1 MWPSMLPDGRH
12 FLFTAKHYA
21 GLAESG
27 TQGIHVG
34 SLDDATDVR
43 HLLPDLSSALY
54 AHGHIMFAR
63 DQQLMAAPFD
73 VTTRQVTGEPVSL
86 GEPVAFDSYFFAAGI
101 SAAVDGT
108 LAIRIPPAPAMSA
121 VSGQSG
127 VFEAEMALLDRKG
140 SIVSRLSEAEPFTY
154 HMAMSPDA
162 RSVVAQLQDVRSAS
176 SDLWRF
182 DLSAGTRAP
191 LTSMRTSG
199 GYVGSP
205 TMSPDGGRLA
215 YGCQTLGM
223 LDDVCM
229 RDLGSGTVTKF
240 VDTPKTFEHPVDWSA
255 DGQYA
260 RPSAAR
266 TRVRVGA
273 RPRSLPGLRRFSLE
287 DVDAGPIG
295 GLGFALGRVR
305 VGFRSRKETHL
316 QCVPGPASDL
326 FGHVFA
332 IPNHGDQRPPS
343 EQFFGLSV
351 GALWQRTGLRAHV
364 GTPQKKHEGQCEQRA
379 TNDQAEAHLRRTG
392 RR

>member
-1 MWPSMLPDGRH
+1 
-12 FLFTAKHYA
+12 
-21 GLAESG
+21 
-27 TQGIHVG
+27 
-34 SLDDATDVR
+34 
-43 HLLPDLSSALY
+43 
-54 AHGHIMFAR
+54 MFAR
-63 DQQLMAAPFD
+63 GQQLMAAPFD

-140 SIVSRLSEAEPFTY
+140 SIVSRVSAAEPFTY
-154 HMAMSPDA
+154 HMAMSSDA

-182 DLSAGTRAP
+182 DLFAGTRAP

-255 DGQYA
+255 DGQYVLVSYNPFTSSSPWEL
-260 RPSAAR
+260 RVWSAR
-266 TRVRVGA
+266 TNTVSPFAAPADRG
-273 RPRSLPGLRRFSLE
+273 RFSPDGKFVAFNSLDNGRAE
-287 DVDAGPIG
+287 VYVTTFPERRQTWPVTTDG
-295 GLGFALGRVR
+295 GRVISWSANGKELLVATLTGHIAAYPVTTTAGTFTAGVPQVLVR
-305 VGFRSRKETHL
+305 NVGFDVQYALAPPDHSRILVRLPKDADKDRGEMRL
-316 QCVPGPASDL
+316 L
-326 FGHVFA
+326 FGWA
-332 IPNHGDQRPPS
+332 A
-343 EQFFGLSV
+343 GL
-351 GALWQRTGLRAHV
+351 A
-364 GTPQKKHEGQCEQRA
+364 RA
-379 TNDQAEAHLRRTG
+379 TR
-392 RR
+392 